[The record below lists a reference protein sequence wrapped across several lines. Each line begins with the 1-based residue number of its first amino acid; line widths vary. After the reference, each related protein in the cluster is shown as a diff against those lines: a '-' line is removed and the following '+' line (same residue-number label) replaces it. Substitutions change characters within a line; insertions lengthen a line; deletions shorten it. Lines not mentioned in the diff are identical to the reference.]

1 MIDNVSKDE
10 AVQVVLK
17 CVRSD
22 TSAYIVTPYSEMIV
36 FALNDPEYKKI
47 LNEAALAI
55 PDGIGI
61 LWAAKYLS
69 AKKIGLLTS
78 LAAIVLNPKSIR
90 SVIHERVTGS
100 KLIYDI
106 AKLAEEQNLSLSLV
120 GGSGNVAAQSAHE
133 LKKLHPNLNIKLA
146 LSDRAFDEKICQ
158 EIAATNSDI
167 LLIAYSPPRQ
177 EIWMAENLNK
187 LNVKVVMGLG
197 GTFDYVAG
205 KRLTAPN
212 FAHYMGLEWLWRLVT
227 QPWRIK
233 RMWNAVPVFVWKI
246 YKFKQS
252 H

>member
-1 MIDNVSKDE
+1 MVDNVSKDE
-10 AVQVVLK
+10 AVRTVLNL
-17 CVRSD
+17 VRSD
-22 TSAYIVTPYSEMIV
+22 TPAFIVTPYSEMIV
-36 FALNDPEYKKI
+36 FALNNPEYKNV
-47 LNEAALAI
+47 LNGAALAI

-69 AKKIGLLTS
+69 SKNIGLLSS
-78 LAAIVLNPKSIR
+78 LAAIILKPKSIR

-106 AKLAEEQNLSLSLV
+106 AKLASEQNLSLSLV
-120 GGSGNVAAQSAHE
+120 GGSGNVAAQSAYE

-146 LSDRAFDEKICQ
+146 LSGRAFDDKICE
-158 EIAATNSDI
+158 EIAASNSDI

-177 EIWMAENLNK
+177 EMWMAQNLNK
-187 LNVKVVMGLG
+187 LNVKVAMGLG
-197 GTFDYVAG
+197 GTFDYVAK
-205 KRLTAPN
+205 KRPTAPN
-212 FAHYMGLEWLWRLVT
+212 FAHYMGLEWLWRLIT

-233 RMWNAVPVFVWKI
+233 RMWNAVPVFIWKI